1 MFALSVRVKIPAV
14 LNTLR
19 HPVIR
24 EWLVILLLLS
34 SVVLFSLRGEWFSR
48 LDQTLYDQAI
58 SLWQRP
64 AQHDIV
70 IIGIDEESLRQFGR
84 WPWRRNIHATLLE
97 YLATAGAKVVALDV
111 ILSEADQR
119 DAPSDMLL
127 AQAIKHNQRVV
138 LPITARTSDEN
149 LTGESQPIPEFSQ
162 AAARLGHITTQ
173 FDSDG
178 VVRMVFLRAGM
189 TYPRHDLLALAAL
202 AVAEPERWTNSVA
215 LPGESV
221 PHNRARGIL
230 WAADHAYLIPY
241 AGPPGHFEA
250 LPYFAVLRGDYPPTF
265 FKDKIVLVGMTASGL
280 GDEFPTPV
288 SGLER
293 AMSGIE
299 IHANVLQALREGVD
313 LRRMSLRLS
322 ATLSICI
329 LLCLMLAYLWL
340 SPRQSIALTAMLG
353 IAIILSTLLLFRYGA
368 IWAPPVPL
376 LFGLILAYPI
386 WSWRKLEATQ
396 RYLNEEL
403 ASLEREPSIVAL
415 ETTQALLSLPPSPII
430 FVPDVVEQ
438 RIVALRTATQRLRN
452 LNRFVVNS
460 IESLPAAALV
470 TDFNGKVMLANT
482 SADRLFGA
490 GVVLPTETSAQQ
502 QLLMKSQ
509 PSKLQRS
516 KSQPLNGLDV
526 FNLMADIHHH
536 ENRSWREL
544 WAGVANDMSVITVEA
559 SGRDDHEYLVQI
571 APSFTNSGVHTATI
585 VTLTDIS
592 PLRESERRRD
602 EALRFLSHDMRSPQ
616 ASILTLLEMQRDD
629 PGSMTNEKLH
639 DRIGRYARRTLTLA
653 DDFLRLAKAERS
665 RPQDFD
671 PLDLS
676 ELLLDATEDGWSLAM
691 AKNIQVVSDVP
702 MDEAWV
708 SGDRDL
714 LTRMLVNLLS
724 NAIKYSPPHT
734 TVSCRLHLESA
745 SWIMEITDQGY
756 GIAAADISKLFTR
769 FARIRQEGQPEEEG
783 IGLGLAFVKT
793 VVLRHNG
800 SISVESKT
808 AALGDA
814 VESAAIATTEH
825 VRRSGTTFT
834 IRLPAIERPTD

>member
-1 MFALSVRVKIPAV
+1 MKIPAV

-34 SVVLFSLRGEWFSR
+34 SAVLFSLRGEWFSR

-64 AQHDIV
+64 AQRDIV

-97 YLATAGAKVVALDV
+97 YLATAGAKVVALDI

-127 AQAIKHNQRVV
+127 AQAIKHNQRVI
-138 LPITARTSDEN
+138 LPVTARTSDEN

-202 AVAEPERWTNSVA
+202 AVAEPERWTNSIA

-221 PHNRARGIL
+221 PQNRARGIL

-241 AGPPGHFEA
+241 AGPPGHFKA
-250 LPYFAVLRGDYPPTF
+250 LPYFTVLRGDYPPTF

-280 GDEFPTPV
+280 SDEFPTPV

-313 LRRMSLRLS
+313 LRRMSLQLS
-322 ATLSICI
+322 ATLSVCI
-329 LLCLMLAYLWL
+329 LLFLMLAYLWL
-340 SPRQSIALTAMLG
+340 SPRQSIVLTAMLG

-403 ASLEREPSIVAL
+403 VSLEREPSFVAS
-415 ETTQALLSLPPSPII
+415 ETAQALLSLPPSPII

-438 RIVALRTATQRLRN
+438 RIVALRMATQRLRN

-460 IESLPAAALV
+460 MESLPAAALV
-470 TDFNGKVMLANT
+470 TDFKGKVMLANT
-482 SADRLFGA
+482 GADRLFDA
-490 GVVLPTETSAQQ
+490 GVVLPTQTSAQPQ
-502 QLLMKSQ
+502 PLL
-509 PSKLQRS
+509 KL
-516 KSQPLNGLDV
+516 QPLNGLDV
-526 FNLMADIHHH
+526 FDLMADIYHH

-544 WAGVANDMSVITVEA
+544 WAGVANNMSVITVEA
-559 SGRDDHEYLVQI
+559 TGRDDHEYLVQI

-592 PLRESERRRD
+592 SLRESERRRD

-629 PGSMTNEKLH
+629 PGSMTNEKLY

-676 ELLLDATEDGWSLAM
+676 ELLLDATEEGWSLAT

-745 SWIMEITDQGY
+745 SWVMEITDQGY

-800 SISVESKT
+800 SISVKSKT

-814 VESAAIATTEH
+814 VESAAIATIEH
-825 VRRSGTTFT
+825 VRRCGTTFT
-834 IRLPAIERPTD
+834 VKLPAIDRPAN

>member
-1 MFALSVRVKIPAV
+1 MQNLSPTLPRISRIIRI
-14 LNTLR
+14 LR

-24 EWLVILLLLS
+24 EWLVIMLLLTTAASLA
-34 SVVLFSLRGEWFSR
+34 LRGEWFSR

-64 AQHDIV
+64 AQRDIV

-97 YLATAGAKVVALDV
+97 YLAPAGAKVVALDL

-119 DAPSDMLL
+119 DPAGDVLL

-138 LPITARTSDEN
+138 LPITARVSDEN
-149 LTGESQPIPEFSQ
+149 LTGEAQPIAEFAQS
-162 AAARLGHITTQ
+162 AARLGHITTQ
-173 FDSDG
+173 LDSDG
-178 VVRMVFLRAGM
+178 VVRLVFLRAGM
-189 TYPRHDLLALAAL
+189 SNARHDLLALAAL
-202 AVAEPERWTNSVA
+202 AVAEPAHWANPAA
-215 LPGESV
+215 LPGELV
-221 PHNRARGIL
+221 PHTKARGIL
-230 WAADHAYLIPY
+230 WATDHAYLIPY
-241 AGPPGHFEA
+241 AGPPGHFKA
-250 LPYFAVLRGDYPPTF
+250 LPYFAVLRGDYAPAF

-299 IHANVLQALREGVD
+299 IHANVLQALRERID
-313 LRRMSLRLS
+313 LKRMSLWLS
-322 ATLSICI
+322 AALTISI
-329 LLCLMLAYLWL
+329 LLFLMLAYLWL
-340 SPRQSIALTAMLG
+340 SPRQSIALTALLG
-353 IAIILSTLLLFRYGA
+353 IAIILSTMLLFRYGA
-368 IWAPPVPL
+368 VWAPPVPL
-376 LFGLILAYPI
+376 LFGLIFAYPL

-403 ASLEREPSIVAL
+403 NSLEREPSMVAL
-415 ETTQALLSLPPSPII
+415 ETTPALHTLAPQQQGI

-438 RIVALRTATQRLRN
+438 RIVALRNATQRLRN

-482 SADRLFGA
+482 SADRLFDERLA
-490 GVVLPTETSAQQ
+490 TAKPLQMLTEQRQTLP
-502 QLLMKSQ
+502 
-509 PSKLQRS
+509 
-516 KSQPLNGLDV
+516 KSQPLNGCDV
-526 FNLMADIHHH
+526 FDLMEQIQHH
-536 ENRSWREL
+536 ETRSWREL
-544 WAGVANDMSVITVEA
+544 WASVADNMSVITVEA
-559 SGRDDHEYLVQI
+559 MDSDDREYLVQI
-571 APSFTNSGVHTATI
+571 APSFSNTGQHTATI

-616 ASILTLLEMQRDD
+616 ASILTLLEMKRDD
-629 PGSMTNEKLH
+629 PASITNEKLH
-639 DRIGRYARRTLTLA
+639 DRINRYARRTLTLA

-665 RPQDFD
+665 KPQDFE

-676 ELLLDATEDGWSLAM
+676 ELLLDATEEGWSLAS
-691 AKNIQVVSDVP
+691 AKNIKVVGDVLSN
-702 MDEAWV
+702 EAWV
-708 SGDRDL
+708 SGDRDM

-734 TVSCRLHLESA
+734 SVICRLRLEA
-745 SWIMEITDQGY
+745 ATWVMEIIDQGY

-769 FARIRQEGQPEEEG
+769 FARIRQEGQPEEDG
-783 IGLGLAFVKT
+783 IGLGLVFVKT

-800 SISVESKT
+800 TISVDSKT
-808 AALGDA
+808 AAMGSA
-814 VESAAIATTEH
+814 VETVVESAAAITKEIQ
-825 VRRSGTTFT
+825 RSGTTFT
-834 IRLPAIERPTD
+834 VRLRAIEPPVD